1 MYPWRFSEDLLTIL
15 GQGQP
20 SSNPTS
26 QFLILGLLFAG
37 MWFLIIAPQRKRQ
50 KDQKKMLAALAK
62 GDEIVTSGGLYGT
75 IVNVKDDRLVIKIS
89 DSVRVELNKNFV
101 QSKVTNETSDR
112 WN

>member
-20 SSNPTS
+20 SANPTS

-50 KDQKKMLAALAK
+50 KDHKKMLAALVK
-62 GDEIVTSGGLYGT
+62 GDKIVTSGGLYGT
-75 IVNVKDDRLVIKIS
+75 IVNVKEDRLVIKIS

-101 QSKVTNETSDR
+101 QSKVANETSGR
-112 WN
+112 